1 MHYIPPPES
10 VSLLQMQHLLRRV
23 SYCGGKLVARNLK
36 LPISMEGVLLSSS
49 FCGEWFLFVRFEEL
63 FSPSSRNTSGVAPG
77 LGGDRG
83 LSVSGTCLARCFF
96 DLLVVLIGMSAS

>member
-10 VSLLQMQHLLRRV
+10 VSLLRMQHLLRIV

-36 LPISMEGVLLSSS
+36 LPISMEGVLLSST
-49 FCGEWFLFVRFEEL
+49 FMRFEEL
-63 FSPSSRNTSGVAPG
+63 FTPSSRNTSGVAPG
-77 LGGDRG
+77 LGDDRG
-83 LSVSGTCLARCFF
+83 LSVSGTCSARCFF